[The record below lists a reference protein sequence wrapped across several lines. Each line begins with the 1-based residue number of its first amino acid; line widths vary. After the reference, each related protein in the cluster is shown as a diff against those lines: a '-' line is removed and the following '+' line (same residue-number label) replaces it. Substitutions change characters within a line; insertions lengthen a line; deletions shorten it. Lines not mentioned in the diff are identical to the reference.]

1 MIENKIKLNIITNRK
16 LCENENLEKQIEK
29 IFSAYKRKIIL
40 EDFEIIALTLREKD
54 LDKNEYL
61 KLVEKIYPICQKYR
75 IDLILHQNYDLR
87 LDNKYN
93 VEGLHL
99 SYNTFKSLNKNIRE
113 ELIRKY
119 KKIGVSI
126 HSINEAKEVEMLGA
140 NYVVAGHIFKT
151 DCKKDLEP
159 RGLKF
164 IQELSLILTIPI
176 FAIGGIN
183 QENSHL
189 VTNSGAFGVCIM
201 LSLMKHQ
208 KKFLSMY
215 YI

>member
-1 MIENKIKLNIITNRK
+1 MIENKIKLNIISNRK

-29 IFSAYKRKIIL
+29 IFSAYQRKIIL
-40 EDFEIIALTLREKD
+40 ENFEIVALTLREKD
-54 LDKNEYL
+54 LYKNEYL

-75 IDLILHQNYDLR
+75 IDLILHQNYDLV
-87 LDNKYN
+87 LEDKYN
-93 VEGLHL
+93 IEGIHL

-113 ELIRKY
+113 ELIKKY

-126 HSINEAKEVEMLGA
+126 HSIDEAKEVENLGA
-140 NYVVAGHIFKT
+140 TYIVAGHIFKT

-189 VTNSGAFGVCIM
+189 VINSGAFGVCM
-201 LSLMKHQ
+201 MSSLMKD
-208 KKFLSMY
+208 
-215 YI
+215 

>member
-1 MIENKIKLNIITNRK
+1 MIENKIKLNIISNRK

-29 IFSAYKRKIIL
+29 IFSAYQRKIIL
-40 EDFEIIALTLREKD
+40 ENYEIVALTLREKD
-54 LDKNEYL
+54 LYKNEYL
-61 KLVEKIYPICQKYR
+61 KLAEKIYPICQKYR

-113 ELIRKY
+113 ELIKKY

-189 VTNSGAFGVCIM
+189 VINSGAFGVCM
-201 LSLMKHQ
+201 MSSLMKH
-208 KKFLSMY
+208 
-215 YI
+215 

>member
-1 MIENKIKLNIITNRK
+1 MIENKIKLNIISNRK

-29 IFSAYKRKIIL
+29 IFSAYQRKIIL
-40 EDFEIIALTLREKD
+40 ENFEIVSLTLREKD
-54 LDKNEYL
+54 LNKNKYL

-113 ELIRKY
+113 ELIKKY

-126 HSINEAKEVEMLGA
+126 HSIDEAKEVENLGA
-140 NYVVAGHIFKT
+140 TYIVAGHIFKT

-189 VTNSGAFGVCIM
+189 VINSRAFGVCM
-201 LSLMKHQ
+201 MSSLMKH
-208 KKFLSMY
+208 
-215 YI
+215 

>member
-1 MIENKIKLNIITNRK
+1 MIENKIKLNIISNRK

-29 IFSAYKRKIIL
+29 IFSAYQRKIIL
-40 EDFEIIALTLREKD
+40 ENFEIVALTLREKD
-54 LDKNEYL
+54 LYKNEYL

-126 HSINEAKEVEMLGA
+126 HSIDEAKEVENLGA
-140 NYVVAGHIFKT
+140 TYIVAGHIFKT

-189 VTNSGAFGVCIM
+189 VINSGAFGVCM
-201 LSLMKHQ
+201 MSSLMR
-208 KKFLSMY
+208 Y
-215 YI
+215 

>member
-1 MIENKIKLNIITNRK
+1 MIENKIKLNIISNRK

-29 IFSAYKRKIIL
+29 IFSAYQRKIIL
-40 EDFEIIALTLREKD
+40 ENFEIVSLTLREKD
-54 LDKNEYL
+54 LNKNEYL

-93 VEGLHL
+93 IKGLHL

-113 ELIRKY
+113 ELIKKY

-126 HSINEAKEVEMLGA
+126 HSIDEAKEVENLGA
-140 NYVVAGHIFKT
+140 TYIVAGHIFKT

-189 VTNSGAFGVCIM
+189 VINSGAFGVCM
-201 LSLMKHQ
+201 MSSLMKH
-208 KKFLSMY
+208 
-215 YI
+215 

>member
-1 MIENKIKLNIITNRK
+1 MVENKIKLNIISNRK
-16 LCENENLEKQIEK
+16 LCENKSLEKQIEK
-29 IFSAYKRKIIL
+29 TFSAYQRKIIL
-40 EDFEIIALTLREKD
+40 ENFEIVALTLREKD
-54 LDKNEYL
+54 LYKNEYL

-93 VEGLHL
+93 IKGLHL

-113 ELIRKY
+113 ELIKKY

-126 HSINEAKEVEMLGA
+126 HSLDKAKEVENLGA

-151 DCKKDLEP
+151 DCKKGLEP

-164 IQELSLILTIPI
+164 VENLSSILTIPI

-189 VTNSGAFGVCIM
+189 VINSGAFGVCM
-201 LSLMKHQ
+201 MSSLMKH
-208 KKFLSMY
+208 
-215 YI
+215 